1 MRPLGVSVT
10 HPVLETSKVLSDGTR
25 GNELELRR
33 AQSLSAVFIPF
44 LIRMEF
50 RKGLRVKTVE

>member
-1 MRPLGVSVT
+1 MCPLGVSVT

-25 GNELELRR
+25 SNELELRH
-33 AQSLSAVFIPF
+33 AQSLSTVFIPF

-50 RKGLRVKTVE
+50 RKVCGVKTAE

>member
-1 MRPLGVSVT
+1 MCPLGVSVT

-25 GNELELRR
+25 SNKLELRR
-33 AQSLSAVFIPF
+33 AQSLSAVFIPL

-50 RKGLRVKTVE
+50 GKGLRGKAAE